1 MRVAFILMDFPVK
14 SETFVLRDID
24 SLNEKGE
31 EVSVFTLLGP
41 IKARSYNGIDINV
54 NLESIRL
61 LRSVQSLI
69 KLTSWVIFVLLKE
82 KRLIEKLKLIY
93 LAPRCLKLAYAID
106 TGKYDVVHL
115 YWGHYPSLVGL
126 MLRDRAVASLISL
139 FLGAYDLEKNLEVS
153 KVMSA
158 QADIRWTHAKGNLI
172 KLARADFPLS
182 NQFMVNYRSL
192 KIQEDGPQQTPMK
205 LRKYDFITVSR
216 LIEEKGIM
224 EALRAVNELNK
235 EGIPFKYAIVGEGP
249 LKDQILSYIQRHGL
263 TSCIDFYGYL
273 PIEGVFSL
281 MQNSRNFILLSEKVG
296 ECLPNVIKEALM
308 HKCYI
313 LTGNSDCIR
322 ELIPNKKVGII
333 VDRFDHKKIVTVL
346 KDFLDGKIAQDIS
359 YQEGLIRHKFDIEW
373 SSKKYISEWS
383 KLGAK

>member
-216 LIEEKGIM
+216 LIE
-224 EALRAVNELNK
+224 
-235 EGIPFKYAIVGEGP
+235 
-249 LKDQILSYIQRHGL
+249 
-263 TSCIDFYGYL
+263 
-273 PIEGVFSL
+273 
-281 MQNSRNFILLSEKVG
+281 
-296 ECLPNVIKEALM
+296 
-308 HKCYI
+308 
-313 LTGNSDCIR
+313 
-322 ELIPNKKVGII
+322 
-333 VDRFDHKKIVTVL
+333 
-346 KDFLDGKIAQDIS
+346 
-359 YQEGLIRHKFDIEW
+359 
-373 SSKKYISEWS
+373 
-383 KLGAK
+383 